1 VTAAKEAIEERVRQ
15 AFQLR
20 SSSQFDPNLN
30 KRGLK
35 FDNRMIESSQPI
47 HSSLSPFDSKV
58 FGTPHTYSN
67 ACNLFDHKVVQN
79 QQNMTYNP
87 FSLF

>member
-1 VTAAKEAIEERVRQ
+1 MTAAKEAIEERVRQ

-35 FDNRMIESSQPI
+35 FDNRIIESPQPI
-47 HSSLSPFDSKV
+47 QSSFSPFDSKV
-58 FGTPHTYSN
+58 FGMPQTYSN

>member
-1 VTAAKEAIEERVRQ
+1 MTAAKEAIEERVRQ

-35 FDNRMIESSQPI
+35 FENRIIQSPQRI
-47 HSSLSPFDSKV
+47 QSSLSPFDNKL
-58 FGTPHTYSN
+58 FRMPQTYSN
-67 ACNLFDHKVVQN
+67 ACNFFDQKVVQN
-79 QQNMTYNP
+79 QQNMSYNP

>member
-1 VTAAKEAIEERVRQ
+1 MTAAKEAIEERVRQ

-35 FDNRMIESSQPI
+35 FDNRIIESPQPI
-47 HSSLSPFDSKV
+47 QSSFSPFDSKV
-58 FGTPHTYSN
+58 FGMPQTYSN

-79 QQNMTYNP
+79 QQNMTFNP

>member
-35 FDNRMIESSQPI
+35 FDNRIIESPQPI
-47 HSSLSPFDSKV
+47 QSSFSPFDSKV
-58 FGTPHTYSN
+58 FGMPQTYSN

-79 QQNMTYNP
+79 QQNMTFNP

>member
-1 VTAAKEAIEERVRQ
+1 MTAAKEAIEERVRQ

-20 SSSQFDPNLN
+20 SSSRFDLNLN

-35 FDNRMIESSQPI
+35 FENIIIESHEPI
-47 HSSLSPFDSKV
+47 ESTLSPFDSKV
-58 FGTPHTYSN
+58 FVMPQTYSN
-67 ACNLFDHKVVQN
+67 ACNLFDHKVVQS
-79 QQNMTYNP
+79 QQNMTYNS